1 MAIVELDLRGVVLPV
16 CLLKCKNALMGMGAS
31 EDLDILISDP
41 HVVED
46 LVKIIKR
53 SQGLAVR
60 PRREGEH
67 YRLRISGQGED
78 MTIRTTAKGGN
89 HYAGRKNRGFEET

>member
-1 MAIVELDLRGVVLPV
+1 MASVVLDMRGVVLPI
-16 CLLKCKNALMGMGAS
+16 CLLKCKAALLRMDC
-31 EDLDILISDP
+31 EEELDILINDP

-60 PRREGEH
+60 PRREGDH
-67 YRLRISGQGED
+67 YRLRISGRAGD
-78 MTIRTTAKGGN
+78 IIRTTAKGG
-89 HYAGRKNRGFEET
+89 YLSSRQKN

>member
-1 MAIVELDLRGVVLPV
+1 MASVVLDLRGVVLPI
-16 CLLKCKNALMGMGAS
+16 CLLKCKTALMGMEPR

-53 SQGLAVR
+53 SQGMAVR
-60 PRREGEH
+60 PRREGDH
-67 YRLRISGQGED
+67 YRLHISG
-78 MTIRTTAKGGN
+78 
-89 HYAGRKNRGFEET
+89 

>member
-1 MAIVELDLRGVVLPV
+1 MASMELDLRGVVLPIS
-16 CLLKCKNALMGMGAS
+16 LLKCKTALMGL
-31 EDLDILISDP
+31 EPRENLDILISDP

-60 PRREGEH
+60 PHREGDH
-67 YRLRISGQGED
+67 YRLRISGQAGD
-78 MTIRTTAKGGN
+78 MTIRTTAKGRDPS
-89 HYAGRKNRGFEET
+89 GRQKK